1 MKDLKYIIKRILIG
15 VGIAI
20 CLMGIKGSLIGNV
33 YAANDDIIF
42 NVPNSSALYNY
53 DGLVYSNFDKNTSG
67 SYDDAIVSI
76 STYKTQVNSSN
87 YGNNGEKDLI
97 GNINSNFIL
106 DAYDNY
112 NYYTFYGI
120 NIIFNV
126 NGLYWKLKKDTDYQI
141 VLKFHKHKNLTYYN
155 ENFNQDHVL
164 NTLVFDFDNGVS
176 SVPVDN
182 FITSSFEWKI
192 IPDEKNLTKQS
203 QYAFLIINFR
213 FNSEDWSA
221 DFDNFS
227 LQSLTIKPPTN
238 YNIERDTPR
247 AFIINRFGSDLEYKI
262 SYLAFLENGSISI
275 GGVDTGSSGGSHSS
289 GTGRHENLDVVH
301 ESDMVVFNDLELCS
315 FTDIACHVRNIIST
329 IKNTFIRLGNGI
341 SELISTVSNIVNEL
355 IDKIK
360 SLFIPSSEYLENFT
374 TQNKNLFHN
383 KLGILVYPFELIA
396 NVLNNFLNLQR
407 NSIISFNGLTLPFF
421 DKEII
426 PPFTFDFDT
435 YLKSNDF
442 IIFYNYY
449 LIVINALI
457 IFMFFNL
464 CINKFKSISGGG
476 N

>member
-1 MKDLKYIIKRILIG
+1 MKDLKYIIKKILIG

-20 CLMGIKGSLIGNV
+20 ILMGIKGSLIGNV
-33 YAANDDIIF
+33 YAANDDVIF
-42 NVPNSSALYNY
+42 NVPNSSNLYNY
-53 DGLVYSNFDKNTSG
+53 DGLVYSNFDKYTSG
-67 SYDDAIVSI
+67 SYDEAIPAI
-76 STYKTQVNSSN
+76 STYKTMVYSSN
-87 YGNNGEKDLI
+87 YGNNGVKTLI
-97 GNINSNFIL
+97 GNINSNFTL
-106 DAYDNY
+106 EPMDSYS
-112 NYYTFYGI
+112 YYTFYGI
-120 NIIFNV
+120 KINFNET
-126 NGLYWKLKKDTDYQI
+126 GLYWKLKKDTDYQV
-141 VLKFHKHKNLTYYN
+141 VLKFHKHKNLSYYD
-155 ENFNQDHVL
+155 ESFNQDHVL
-164 NTLVFDFDNGVS
+164 NTYIYDLDNEN
-176 SVPVDN
+176 PVNADT

-192 IPDEKNLTKQS
+192 IPDEEDLTKQS

-213 FNSEDWSA
+213 FNSEDWFE

-227 LQSLTIKPPTN
+227 LQSMTITPPSGYHMT
-238 YNIERDTPR
+238 RDSPR
-247 AFIINRFGSDLEYKI
+247 AFITNKTNSNLGYKI
-262 SYLAFLENGSISI
+262 SYLTFLENGSISI

-289 GTGRHENLDVVH
+289 GGGRHDNLDVVH

-315 FTDIACHVRNIIST
+315 STDIACHVRNIIST

-383 KLGILVYPFELIA
+383 KLGILVYPFELIS

-407 NSIISFNGLTLPFF
+407 NSVISFNGLTLPVF
-421 DKEII
+421 DKQII

-442 IIFYNYY
+442 ITFYNYY
-449 LIVINALI
+449 LIVMNAVI

-464 CINKFKSISGGG
+464 CVNKFKSISGGG